1 MHGSV
6 KIEMKYESVKDNY
19 LVNHNNEFETLVRFE
34 IQSRLQMRNTDC
46 MVFLNLIP
54 LLAPT
59 FILS

>member
-6 KIEMKYESVKDNY
+6 KIEIKYESVKDSY

-34 IQSRLQMRNTDC
+34 IQSRLQMRNTAC